1 MLSNLKEIL
10 MIAKT
15 KLKKKFKNRFF
26 RRRLVLYIVCLLIII
41 LILTIAIKNGKRKKY
56 ENRIKNYEENVFGT
70 LEEEYA
76 NITKYYSYGTH
87 FHVEGTINNINKDN
101 YESVSLLISNENETK
116 EFSISGSLTDD
127 ILSFTS
133 GNQLNKG
140 IYLDELSNGRY
151 YIKVK
156 VVLNNSNKPK
166 IYTLK
171 NNSTYPSIE
180 YYSVT
185 RDGKNKLEKIYF
197 STYTNFSNRT
207 FDCLQV
213 DVEDKQ
219 LPSEVYDIVID
230 AGHGGTDAGVHTGGY
245 EEKNIM
251 LDYAKALKSALENR
265 GFKVKLT
272 RDDSN
277 TDRYTD
283 SNMYD
288 PDGRVTVACKS
299 KAKLLLALHIA
310 DGSTRIS
317 GCEVYAPTR
326 SDIYLA
332 KSLANNMKNSTTI
345 PFSNNSDFRQ
355 TDGVYVRNYTT
366 AQIEALAKTARNM
379 NYEPYNITTQTPY
392 HYMIR
397 ETGGIATGA
406 YIDGRNTAYNK
417 NIYYDSNQAI
427 ESYLINFGYIK
438 TDLQVILEQKD
449 KFIESITQSIANDWK

>member
-1 MLSNLKEIL
+1 
-10 MIAKT
+10 
-15 KLKKKFKNRFF
+15 
-26 RRRLVLYIVCLLIII
+26 
-41 LILTIAIKNGKRKKY
+41 
-56 ENRIKNYEENVFGT
+56 
-70 LEEEYA
+70 
-76 NITKYYSYGTH
+76 
-87 FHVEGTINNINKDN
+87 
-101 YESVSLLISNENETK
+101 
-116 EFSISGSLTDD
+116 
-127 ILSFTS
+127 
-133 GNQLNKG
+133 
-140 IYLDELSNGRY
+140 
-151 YIKVK
+151 
-156 VVLNNSNKPK
+156 
-166 IYTLK
+166 
-171 NNSTYPSIE
+171 
-180 YYSVT
+180 
-185 RDGKNKLEKIYF
+185 
-197 STYTNFSNRT
+197 
-207 FDCLQV
+207 
-213 DVEDKQ
+213 
-219 LPSEVYDIVID
+219 
-230 AGHGGTDAGVHTGGY
+230 
-245 EEKNIM
+245 
-251 LDYAKALKSALENR
+251 
-265 GFKVKLT
+265 
-272 RDDSN
+272 
-277 TDRYTD
+277 
-283 SNMYD
+283 MYD